1 MAGMSKLPAVY
12 RHGFVLGNM
21 SHFILSISFHSLSA
35 SSMAV
40 SYWLTVKWLRQ
51 RSKEL
56 VGDLFFRIF
65 DIFLI

>member
-21 SHFILSISFHSLSA
+21 IDFVFMSFLFLYLSA

-56 VGDLFFRIF
+56 VVYLFLEFSTY
-65 DIFLI
+65 